1 MSIEPHCWTSQNWHL
16 ALLDDLA
23 NSGRLDETLI
33 VMTGEFGRTPA
44 ISLVPGAEQVG
55 RNHWAQ
61 VYTALFAGGGVQGGR
76 AIGRSDAI
84 GAYPTT
90 RSVTPDDLGTTLCTA
105 LGLPSHSELQRR
117 RLRLNQ
123 FFIVEAESSSAVRR
137 LENRGFLHIALAHQG
152 LLE

>member
-1 MSIEPHCWTSQNWHL
+1 LSIEPHCWTSQNWHL

-33 VMTGEFGRTPA
+33 VMTGEFGRTSA

-90 RSVTPDDLGTTLCTA
+90 RSFTPDDLGTTLFTA
-105 LGLPSHSELQRR
+105 LGLPAQAELRDQ
-117 RLRLNQ
+117 LN
-123 FFIVEAESSSAVRR
+123 RP
-137 LENRGFLHIALAHQG
+137 LALCNGQVIEELYTA
-152 LLE
+152 